1 MISSINKRYF
11 LTAVSG
17 TRIGKQTD
25 MDIAVR
31 CPICGDSAK
40 NQKTTRL
47 HLFHK
52 NGKDSIKCFNGSCV
66 LNDGTQ
72 STQSFLYKHF
82 PKLLDNYKRETF
94 QTNLSNL
101 SNDNVDVFA
110 EIIKDKTIESNENIK
125 PVVTHNLFNY
135 FEDILEHEEALI
147 YLAKRGFNYYNL
159 PYNWYFGK
167 QDLKIGDKLYKLTN
181 SIIIPLYYK
190 EEMYGFYS
198 RNIYN
203 KEFFT
208 YNPEQNI
215 GYKLWNWFN
224 IDKNENCY
232 LFEGIFDALSSS
244 FENIVSLMGA
254 KIPNER
260 LGELK
265 KPIFV
270 LDNDKTGI
278 LNSIEYARKGYN
290 VYIQPNE
297 YKEKDMN
304 ELKINHPNL
313 DIKKLISDNIFS
325 GISAEVRLKAK
336 L

>member
-1 MISSINKRYF
+1 MISSINRRYF
-11 LTAVSG
+11 LLAVAG
-17 TRIGKQTD
+17 TKIGKSSD
-25 MDIAVR
+25 LDIAVR
-31 CPICGDSAK
+31 CPVCGDSNK
-40 NQKTTRL
+40 NKNSTRL
-47 HLFHK
+47 HIFHK
-52 NGKDSIKCFNGSCV
+52 NNKDGIKCFNGNCE
-66 LNDGTQ
+66 LNNGVYTVYG
-72 STQSFLYKHF
+72 FLKNFY
-82 PKLLDNYKRETF
+82 PNLLDNYKRETF

-125 PVVTHNLFNY
+125 PVVTHDLFNY

-313 DIKKLISDNIFS
+313 DIKKLITNNIFS